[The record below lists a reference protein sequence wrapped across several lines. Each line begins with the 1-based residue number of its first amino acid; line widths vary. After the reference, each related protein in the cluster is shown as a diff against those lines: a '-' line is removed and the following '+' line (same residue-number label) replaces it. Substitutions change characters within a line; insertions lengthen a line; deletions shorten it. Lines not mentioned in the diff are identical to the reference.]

1 MIFIFHIRPFWARW
15 SPLYV
20 RISIFWVNPENLEC
34 ACIYIFVSTCV
45 FYSYPWDAQDS
56 RGISVTRAREIVRSY
71 VATSGTRACAWG
83 HISHAR
89 TCHGVCTQL
98 VFIFFSREFWFM
110 DIGPWNQISWD
121 QNPHGLA
128 GARTTL
134 EWVCDFSSKNRQHA
148 CFAFSNFF
156 TKAC

>member
-20 RISIFWVNPENLEC
+20 RISIFLVNPENLEC

-45 FYSYPWDAQDS
+45 FYNYPGDAQDS
-56 RGISVTRAREIVRSY
+56 RGIFVTRAREIVRSY

-98 VFIFFSREFWFM
+98 VFIILSGVLVHRQL
-110 DIGPWNQISWD
+110 DIGR
-121 QNPHGLA
+121 
-128 GARTTL
+128 GARSSICMASHATL
-134 EWVCDFSSKNRQHA
+134 PIKPFEIYLRNDTCTA
-148 CFAFSNFF
+148 YLL
-156 TKAC
+156 